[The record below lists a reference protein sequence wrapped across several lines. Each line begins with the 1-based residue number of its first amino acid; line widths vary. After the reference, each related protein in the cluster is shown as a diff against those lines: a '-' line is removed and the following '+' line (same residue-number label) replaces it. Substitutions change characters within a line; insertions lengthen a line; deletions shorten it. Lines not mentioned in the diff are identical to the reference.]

1 VTDRAQTRR
10 VIERTAHGR
19 DATDPHP
26 FAGRAGLDILDILD
40 VPSTRPHAAVPAEA
54 ASTNAPSANAFPWN
68 AVPMDDAWMDFAPAD
83 VVPNAALTGA
93 PPRGAVSGGH
103 RPAHAAGGPADTPE
117 GAVNVHRNR

>member
-1 VTDRAQTRR
+1 VTDRARTRR

-26 FAGRAGLDILDILD
+26 FAGRAGLDILD
-40 VPSTRPHAAVPAEA
+40 VPSTRPHVVIPVEAV
-54 ASTNAPSANAFPWN
+54 STNAPSTN
-68 AVPMDDAWMDFAPAD
+68 AVPVDAAWMDFAPVD

-93 PPRGAVSGGH
+93 PPMGAVPGG
-103 RPAHAAGGPADTPE
+103 RRSVHAGSGPAYTPE